1 MGNRNALFTADEA
14 RAADAATIA
23 AGTPSEQLMQNAA
36 GACAELICK
45 LYLPRPIVIVCGHG
59 NNGGDGKLIGELLK
73 ERGWPVTMTDTQ
85 GFTPSILK
93 DKALVVDAL
102 FGTGLNRP
110 IEGTAKSIIED
121 INKSNLPVIS
131 VDIASGI
138 NATTGEIMGAA
149 IYATHSITFVRA
161 KLGQVLLPGKAY
173 SGQLHIVDIGI
184 DPNAVPQAHQYN
196 TPALWKPHLPL
207 LTMATHK
214 YVRGHALVMGGGIA
228 TTGAARLAANACL
241 RAGAGLVSIAC
252 DDESLPIYA
261 ASLMAVMTKPTN
273 SKDELETLLEDKR
286 ISAVVIG
293 PGYGIGNK
301 THDAVLQILS
311 HKKACVIDAD
321 AISSFKGDSN
331 KLFEAIQ
338 SPTVLTPH
346 EGEFERL
353 FNVTG
358 SKPERASQAA
368 KLSGAVVIL
377 KGSDTVI
384 AAPDGRI
391 AIDGNAP
398 VWLGTA
404 GSGDVLAG
412 IVGGLLAQGMPA
424 FEAACA
430 SAWIHGKAATQFGPG
445 MTSEDLLPMMPQIF
459 RGLYS

>member
-14 RAADAATIA
+14 RAADAATIK

-36 GACAELICK
+36 GACVELICK

-59 NNGGDGKLIGELLK
+59 NNGGDGKLIGEPLK

-121 INKSNLPVIS
+121 INKSGLPVIS

-293 PGYGIGNK
+293 PGYGIGGK